1 MKDQNKEYTKE
12 LENRLS
18 SSGVRPTAVRLLIM
32 KYLDSLS
39 HPVSSLDIE
48 KALQTVDR
56 STISR
61 SISVFVE
68 HHILHPIDDGSGSLK
83 YEICRCNDE
92 HSIQNMHV
100 HFRCIKCGET
110 VCLHSTIIPKVDLP
124 EGFEALGANY
134 VITGLCDKCS

>member
-1 MKDQNKEYTKE
+1 MNFQNKEYIQEIEK
-12 LENRLS
+12 RLTTA
-18 SSGVRPTAVRLLIM
+18 GVRPTAVRLLIM
-32 KYLDSLS
+32 KFLDSVS

-61 SISVFVE
+61 SISIFVE

-83 YEICRCNDE
+83 YEICRCDDS

-100 HFRCIKCGET
+100 HFRCLKCGET
-110 VCLHSTIIPKVDLP
+110 VCLPSTIIPKVELP
-124 EGFEALGANY
+124 EGFEAISANY
-134 VITGLCDKCS
+134 VVTGLCDKCT